1 MLSEIPCEEK
11 MYVLA
16 RSFLKFLSW
25 NRWTA
30 KTKEPNLKPES
41 LRVIFKE
48 SLRKP
53 NAIWDSNL
61 ENSVLRTLS
70 KFQEAITFQI
80 HTYFSVQNNNF
91 SGTFINFEK
100 KSPHTLPFAQTYL
113 QLPLRQRGC
122 RQCLP
127 LSVVELKGKHCRK
140 PHCCNGV
147 VDTFVQW

>member
-80 HTYFSVQNNNF
+80 HTYFSVQNNDF
-91 SGTFINFEK
+91 EGTFINFEK
-100 KSPHTLPFAQTYL
+100 KAHIHYLLPERIYNSHY
-113 QLPLRQRGC
+113 G
-122 RQCLP
+122 
-127 LSVVELKGKHCRK
+127 
-140 PHCCNGV
+140 NGV
-147 VDTFVQW
+147 QAETLAETIV